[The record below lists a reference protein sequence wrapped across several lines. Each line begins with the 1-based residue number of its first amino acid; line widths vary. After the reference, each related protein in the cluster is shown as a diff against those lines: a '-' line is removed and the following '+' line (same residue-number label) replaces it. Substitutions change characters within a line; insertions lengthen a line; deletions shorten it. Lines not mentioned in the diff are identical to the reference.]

1 MFNKEIA
8 TSLNISERTV
18 KNHIS
23 NIFKKIDFKDKISQR
38 LLKSQIK
45 KYRIIGFCLKY
56 NLMELYESIYSL
68 YRKIFWND
76 FL

>member
-1 MFNKEIA
+1 MHFI
-8 TSLNISERTV
+8 LTV
-18 KNHIS
+18 ESVYQH
-23 NIFKKIDFKDKISQR
+23 KISQR